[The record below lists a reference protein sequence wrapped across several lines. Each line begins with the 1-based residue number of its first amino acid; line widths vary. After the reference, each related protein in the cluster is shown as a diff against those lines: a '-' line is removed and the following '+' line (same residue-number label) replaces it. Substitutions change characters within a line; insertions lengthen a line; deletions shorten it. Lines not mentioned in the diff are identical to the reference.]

1 MSKKLRILHII
12 NSFEFGGA
20 EAMLCNLIQRTD
32 RARFEPMV
40 AALID
45 EMAVAGPIK
54 DAGVPIVAMGMKAS
68 IPDPRGVARLS
79 RHIRRTRP
87 DVIQC
92 WMDHSNLLGGLAAH
106 LASAAPVIW
115 GIHHSNHVRELTK
128 RTTLLTLGACAFFS
142 KRVPARVVYCSEHSR
157 KLYEQRGFAADKSV
171 TIPNGFDTARFRPD
185 ADARSRVRRELGVDP
200 STPLIGLAARFDPFK
215 DHANFLR
222 AAAVVVSKYHAQA
235 HFLLCGAHVDSANAQ
250 LTRLIESLGL
260 ANRCHLLGPRRDV
273 PRLFA
278 ALDVAASSSIS
289 EAFPLAVGEAM
300 ACGVPC
306 AATDV
311 GDSALMIGQTGKV
324 VPARDSEAL
333 AKAFDELL
341 SLSPEAREHLGRCA
355 RARICELFDL
365 DAVSARYHALYEQ
378 VVRHAVSRR
387 KDPAAKAA
395 SPLTLTSPSPSSVQG
410 VCLA

>member
-1 MSKKLRILHII
+1 VNKRIRILHII

-20 EAMLCNLIQRTD
+20 EAMLCNLILRTD
-32 RARFEPMV
+32 RTRFEPFV
-40 AALID
+40 AALINV
-45 EMAVAGPIK
+45 MSVAAPIK
-54 DAGVPIVAMGMKAS
+54 DAGIPVVAMGMKPG

-79 RHIRRTRP
+79 RHVRRTRP

-106 LASAAPVIW
+106 LASRAPVIW

-128 RTTLLTLGACAFFS
+128 RTTLLTLGACALLS
-142 KRVPARVVYCSEHSR
+142 KRIPAKIVYCSEHSR
-157 KLYEQRGFAADKSV
+157 KLYTQRGFAAEKAV

-185 ADARSRVRRELGVDP
+185 PAARLSVRQELGLDP
-200 STPLIGLAARFDPFK
+200 LTPLIGLAARFDPFK

-222 AAAVVVSKYHAQA
+222 AAAIVSKSHAHA

-260 ANRCHLLGPRRDV
+260 ADRCHLLGPRRDV

-289 EAFPLAVGEAM
+289 EAFPLAIGEAM

-306 AATDV
+306 VATDV
-311 GDSALMIGQTGKV
+311 GDSALMIGQTGKI
-324 VPARDSEAL
+324 VPAKDSDAL
-333 AKAFDELL
+333 AKALNELL
-341 SLSPEAREHLGRCA
+341 ALTPQVRINLGSIA
-355 RARICELFDL
+355 RARVCDLFDL
-365 DAVSARYHALYEQ
+365 EAVSARYHDLYTQ
-378 VVRHAVSRR
+378 VQRPQRRGRFSGWAPKRHSA
-387 KDPAAKAA
+387 PT
-395 SPLTLTSPSPSSVQG
+395 PPQG

>member
-1 MSKKLRILHII
+1 MSKRLRILHII

-20 EAMLCNLIQRTD
+20 EAMLCNLILRTD
-32 RARFEPMV
+32 RTRFEPMV

-54 DAGVPIVAMGMKAS
+54 DAGIPIVAMDMKAG
-68 IPDPRGVARLS
+68 IPDPRGVARLA

-92 WMDHSNLLGGLAAH
+92 WMDHSNLLGGLASH
-106 LASAAPVIW
+106 LACRAPVIW

-128 RTTLLTLGACAFFS
+128 RTTLLTLAACAFLS
-142 KRVPARVVYCSEHSR
+142 KRIPTKIVYCSEHSR
-157 KLYEQRGFAADKSV
+157 RLYEQRGFAADKSV

-185 ADARSRVRRELGVDP
+185 VEARLSVRAELGLDS

-215 DHANFLR
+215 DHGNFLR
-222 AAAVVVSKYHAQA
+222 AAAIVSKVHADA
-235 HFLLCGAHVDSANAQ
+235 HFLLCGAHVDSNNPQ
-250 LTRLIESLGL
+250 LSKLIQELHL
-260 ANRCHLLGPRRDV
+260 ADRCHLLGPRRDV
-273 PRLFA
+273 ARLFA

-311 GDSALMIGQTGKV
+311 GDSALMIGQTGRI

-333 AKAFDELL
+333 AKAFHELL
-341 SLSPEAREHLGRCA
+341 GLTPEARTNLGCSA

-365 DAVSARYHALYEQ
+365 SAVSARYHALYAE
-378 VVRHAVSRR
+378 VVRRTFSVG
-387 KDPAAKAA
+387 KGPAAKAA
-395 SPLTLTSPSPSSVQG
+395 SPVGLPSPSLVEG
-410 VCLA
+410 VCVA

>member
-1 MSKKLRILHII
+1 VSKRIRILHVI

-20 EAMLCNLIQRTD
+20 EAMLCNLILRTD
-32 RARFEPMV
+32 RVRFEPMV
-40 AALID
+40 AALINQ
-45 EMAVAGPIK
+45 MAVAGPLK
-54 DAGVPIVAMGMKAS
+54 DAGVPIVAMGMKPG
-68 IPDPRGVARLS
+68 IPDPRGVERLA

-92 WMDHSNLLGGLAAH
+92 WMDHSNLLGALAAH
-106 LASAAPVIW
+106 LATRAPVLW

-128 RTTLLTLGACAFFS
+128 RTTLLTLGICAFLS
-142 KRVPARVVYCSEHSR
+142 RRIPAKIVYCSEHSR

-185 ADARSRVRRELGVDP
+185 PDARLSVRRELGVDAA
-200 STPLIGLAARFDPFK
+200 TPLIGLAARFDPFK

-222 AAAVVVSKYHAQA
+222 AAAIVSKSHPQV
-235 HFLLCGAHVDSANAQ
+235 HFLLCGSHVDSANAQ
-250 LTRLIESLGL
+250 LTRLIESLGIG
-260 ANRCHLLGPRRDV
+260 NRCHLLGPRRDV

-311 GDSALMIGQTGKV
+311 GDSALIIGQTGKI
-324 VPARDSEAL
+324 VPARDSGAL

-341 SLSPEAREHLGRCA
+341 SLSPQERESLGRSA

-365 DAVSARYHALYEQ
+365 DAVSARYHALYAQ
-378 VVRHAVSRR
+378 VVCNAVSVR

-395 SPLTLTSPSPSSVQG
+395 SPSPSPLASQG